1 LRTPEI
7 TSIVIILLLAAVV
20 GGLVGDLIGSFIPEG
35 AIKTLFTRSIDI
47 GFKAIS
53 LEFYS
58 ISFTF
63 GLMIKINFVSILMVI
78 SVLVYFRWWYL

>member
-47 GFKAIS
+47 GFKTIS

-58 ISFTF
+58 ISLTF

>member
-1 LRTPEI
+1 MRTPEI

-20 GGLVGDLIGSFIPEG
+20 GGLVGNLVGSFLPEG
-35 AIKTLFTRSIDI
+35 AIKTLFTRSIDV
-47 GFKAIS
+47 GFKTIS

-58 ISFTF
+58 ISLAF